1 MKTRKNK
8 KSGFTLV
15 ELMVVAI
22 IVAILAAVA
31 IPLMTGNKDRAMATE
46 GQAGC
51 TTIATQIRMYWAEHG
66 VAPTPG
72 LGTSLS
78 GINEG
83 DMDGNYFDDDS
94 YTFTVGGNS
103 SSYTITAVGIGD
115 ALSEDVEMAVLN
127 GDVTWGGSLLD

>member
-1 MKTRKNK
+1 MRTQKNK

-51 TTIATQIRMYWAEHG
+51 TTIATQIRMFWAEHNA
-66 VAPTPG
+66 APANMAALT
-72 LGTSLS
+72 
-78 GINEG
+78 GINDG

-94 YTFTVGGNS
+94 YSFSANTGPST
-103 SSYTITAVGIGD
+103 YTITANGIGD
-115 ALSEDVEMAVLN
+115 AAGEDVEMAVVN
-127 GDVTWGGSLLD
+127 GIVTWGGSLLD